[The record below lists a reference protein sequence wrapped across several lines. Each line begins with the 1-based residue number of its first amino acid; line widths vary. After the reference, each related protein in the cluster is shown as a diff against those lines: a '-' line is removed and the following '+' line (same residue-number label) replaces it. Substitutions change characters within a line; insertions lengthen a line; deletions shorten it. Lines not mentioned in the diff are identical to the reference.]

1 MKIFTA
7 LIFTLLVV
15 FNLSAQISDF
25 SPVTQDDV
33 ALVVYDITE
42 GKNVVSLNGD
52 KPFSFA
58 SNLKLLTTA
67 AALENLGGGFRFFTF
82 FSFDPAD
89 GTLYIKAT
97 GDPEMVVEQLW
108 QLALELKLKGIKG
121 IKKVVVDDF
130 LYGNSIIHSAVS
142 GDKGDNAYLAY
153 ISPFS
158 LNYNAITIYVK
169 AHEAGKPVEVTL
181 STPSSHFVIK
191 NSATGIAGGDNRL
204 IVGTTAGK
212 NSKTEI
218 LVKGSLGVARSKP
231 ETIFKRVGHPTN
243 YYVSTL
249 LNLMGEK
256 EDLPISRE
264 KIDQQL
270 FSKKENINH
279 TWKSSP
285 LREIL
290 RKMNLYSSNFI
301 ADSLQFFMGAIIR
314 GNSAQGVE
322 ILKEYAQNKLGE
334 TIDIVNGSGLGN
346 GQNQLTAEF
355 FIKLLKNVYSDY
367 YSSIDFFA
375 SLPVLGEDGTL
386 KKAQTGESTG
396 FVRAKTG
403 SLTGVASLSGIM
415 KAKSGK
421 LYFFSFSVNN
431 FPAKKFQPMWDFRDK
446 VINEI
451 WEKY

>member
-1 MKIFTA
+1 
-7 LIFTLLVV
+7 
-15 FNLSAQISDF
+15 
-25 SPVTQDDV
+25 
-33 ALVVYDITE
+33 
-42 GKNVVSLNGD
+42 
-52 KPFSFA
+52 
-58 SNLKLLTTA
+58 
-67 AALENLGGGFRFFTF
+67 
-82 FSFDPAD
+82 
-89 GTLYIKAT
+89 
-97 GDPEMVVEQLW
+97 
-108 QLALELKLKGIKG
+108 
-121 IKKVVVDDF
+121 
-130 LYGNSIIHSAVS
+130 
-142 GDKGDNAYLAY
+142 
-153 ISPFS
+153 
-158 LNYNAITIYVK
+158 
-169 AHEAGKPVEVTL
+169 
-181 STPSSHFVIK
+181 
-191 NSATGIAGGDNRL
+191 
-204 IVGTTAGK
+204 
-212 NSKTEI
+212 
-218 LVKGSLGVARSKP
+218 
-231 ETIFKRVGHPTN
+231 
-243 YYVSTL
+243 
-249 LNLMGEK
+249 
-256 EDLPISRE
+256 
-264 KIDQQL
+264 
-270 FSKKENINH
+270 
-279 TWKSSP
+279 
-285 LREIL
+285 
-290 RKMNLYSSNFI
+290 MNLYSSNFI

-314 GNSAQGVE
+314 GSSAQGVE